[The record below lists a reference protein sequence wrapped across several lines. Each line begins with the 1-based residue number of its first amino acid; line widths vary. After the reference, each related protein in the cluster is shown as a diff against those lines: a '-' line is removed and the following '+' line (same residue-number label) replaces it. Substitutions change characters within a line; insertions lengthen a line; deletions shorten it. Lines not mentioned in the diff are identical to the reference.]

1 MSFLDLEP
9 KVFVVFGVANKKS
22 VAYRVARIL
31 EAEGA
36 TVVYSVRSEA
46 RRESL
51 TALLPDREIHV
62 CDVEHD
68 DQIASLAQ
76 TVGKAHPKIHGI
88 VHSIAFANYE
98 SFSGKFHEVRRED
111 FLQCVSVS
119 CYSLIAIANA
129 FRPLLDERAAVVT
142 ISISTTRMAVESY
155 GYMAPAKAALDS
167 AIAFLA
173 KSFSRF
179 SEVRFNAVC
188 AGLLKTSAS
197 AGIPGYI
204 DHYMF
209 AEQVTLRRR
218 GLATDEVADTAV
230 FLLSNRSSGINAQGI
245 VVDAGMST
253 NYFDHDVVRH
263 TLSGLWPTDE
273 TGGDDTPPPSP

>member
-1 MSFLDLEP
+1 VSFLDLAG
-9 KVFVVFGVANKKS
+9 KKFVVFGVANKRS
-22 VAYRVARIL
+22 VAYRIGALL
-31 EAEGA
+31 EEEGA
-36 TVVYSVRSEA
+36 TVIYSVQS
-46 RRESL
+46 ESL
-51 TALLPDREIHV
+51 RDGLGQLLAGREVQV
-62 CDVEHD
+62 CDVERQE
-68 DQIASLAQ
+68 QIDALARAVRERHT
-76 TVGKAHPKIHGI
+76 TVHGI

-98 SFSGKFHEVRRED
+98 SFSGVFHEVRRED

-129 FRPLLDERAAVVT
+129 FKEILDRRASIVT

-167 AIAFLA
+167 AVAFLA

-209 AEQVTLRRR
+209 AEQVSPRKRALS
-218 GLATDEVADTAV
+218 TDEVANVAA
-230 FLLSNRSSGINAQGI
+230 FLLSEASSGINAQGV
-245 VVDAGMST
+245 VVDCGMGT
-253 NYFDHDVVRH
+253 NYFDAEVVKN
-263 TLSGLWPTDE
+263 TLAGVWPTR
-273 TGGDDTPPPSP
+273 TP